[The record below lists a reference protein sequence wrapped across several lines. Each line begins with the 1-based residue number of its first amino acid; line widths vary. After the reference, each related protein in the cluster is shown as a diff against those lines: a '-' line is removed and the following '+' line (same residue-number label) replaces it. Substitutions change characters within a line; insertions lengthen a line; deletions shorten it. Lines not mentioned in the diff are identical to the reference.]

1 MARTWRVDRIESA
14 ATTGH
19 RFAVVDPPD
28 AVALVQRS
36 ISTAPYCHQ
45 ARIELDAPVERIA
58 ELVPPSVGVLEAI
71 DEQRTLL
78 TTGADTLDNL
88 ALHVAMLDVEFRVL
102 EPAQL
107 RTRMGELAAR
117 LGHGADVASQLP
129 T

>member
-1 MARTWRVDRIESA
+1 
-14 ATTGH
+14 
-19 RFAVVDPPD
+19 
-28 AVALVQRS
+28 
-36 ISTAPYCHQ
+36 
-45 ARIELDAPVERIA
+45 
-58 ELVPPSVGVLEAI
+58 VLEEI

-117 LGHGADVASQLP
+117 LAHGADVASQVP